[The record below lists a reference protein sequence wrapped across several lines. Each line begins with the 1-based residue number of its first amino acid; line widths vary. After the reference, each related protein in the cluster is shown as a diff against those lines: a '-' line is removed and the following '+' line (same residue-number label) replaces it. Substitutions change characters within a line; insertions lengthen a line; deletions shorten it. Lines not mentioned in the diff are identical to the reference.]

1 MSTSVIIP
9 AAGAGER
16 MGGTVSKQFLG
27 LHGKPIIIHTL
38 ERFEACEAVNEIVI
52 AVQKS
57 SRDQIEFLIREFHL
71 TKVTN
76 IIEGGRRRQDSVSNA
91 LSHIDPGAEFVIVH
105 DAVRPF
111 VQQKMILESIEKARM
126 HGAAVVAVRVK
137 DTVKIGNHE
146 GRFERTLD
154 RSVLWAAQ
162 TPQTFAKQL
171 LIDAYAN
178 ADREQIEATDDASL
192 VELLNVQPAIVVGSF
207 DNIKITT
214 PDDLDFANILARRF
228 KD

>member
-1 MSTSVIIP
+1 
-9 AAGAGER
+9 
-16 MGGTVSKQFLG
+16 MGGTVSKQFLS

-38 ERFEACEAVNEIVI
+38 ERFEVCDAVNEIVI
-52 AVQKS
+52 AVQQS
-57 SRDQIEFLIREFHL
+57 SRHQIELLIREFHL
-71 TKVTN
+71 TKVAK

-91 LSHIDPGAEFVIVH
+91 LSHVDPNAEFVIVH

-111 VQQKMILESIEKARM
+111 IQQKVILESIEKARM
-126 HGAAVVAVRVK
+126 YAAAVVAVRVK
-137 DTVKIGNHE
+137 DTVKIGTHE

-154 RSVLWAAQ
+154 RSVLWSAQ
-162 TPQTFAKQL
+162 TPQTFARQL
-171 LIDAYAN
+171 LIDAYAH
-178 ADREQIEATDDASL
+178 AERQHIDATDDASL
-192 VELLNVQPAIVVGSF
+192 VEHLNVQPAIVVGSF